1 MSETGESR
9 RAAAAAASERVQE
22 PESTPPAENTAAWV
36 QKYVAWASSVMSRQI
51 KTESD

>member
-1 MSETGESR
+1 MSGTNESR
-9 RAAAAAASERVQE
+9 KNPASSERVQE
-22 PESTPPAENTAAWV
+22 PERTPPAENTAAWV